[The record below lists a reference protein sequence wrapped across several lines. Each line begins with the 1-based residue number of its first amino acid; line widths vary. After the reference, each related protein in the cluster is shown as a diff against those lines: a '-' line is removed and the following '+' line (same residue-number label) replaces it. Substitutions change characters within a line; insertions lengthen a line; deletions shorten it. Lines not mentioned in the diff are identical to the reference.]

1 MFIFLKLSHVS
12 KKPSPT
18 TTSRKD
24 LLKGDDAV
32 NENFEHPWKVFF
44 FKKERD
50 NGNALE
56 KINRQQY
63 N

>member
-12 KKPSPT
+12 KKTKSDHHQQ
-18 TTSRKD
+18 KD

-44 FKKERD
+44 FKKRKTQWQYP
-50 NGNALE
+50 E
-56 KINRQQY
+56 KK
-63 N
+63 